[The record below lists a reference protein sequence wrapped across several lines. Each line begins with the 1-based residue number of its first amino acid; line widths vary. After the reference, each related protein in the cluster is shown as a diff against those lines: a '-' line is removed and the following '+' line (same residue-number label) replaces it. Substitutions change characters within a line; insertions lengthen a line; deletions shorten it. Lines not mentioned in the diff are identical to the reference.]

1 MESCK
6 QSQKFSCSRWID
18 TGKETLD
25 RLAKI
30 AAEKARGTQVE
41 TKLLFTAFCII
52 STPFSFQFLSLC
64 QRLRE
69 PDHMKSICQRYH
81 LYLLYLYII
90 CIYAAEYKKGCPE
103 EALQSGAKTALGFCF
118 CRQQL

>member
-90 CIYAAEYKKGCPE
+90 CISFLHFCYSDFGLASVFAGSSCEGGCR
-103 EALQSGAKTALGFCF
+103 SSW
-118 CRQQL
+118 